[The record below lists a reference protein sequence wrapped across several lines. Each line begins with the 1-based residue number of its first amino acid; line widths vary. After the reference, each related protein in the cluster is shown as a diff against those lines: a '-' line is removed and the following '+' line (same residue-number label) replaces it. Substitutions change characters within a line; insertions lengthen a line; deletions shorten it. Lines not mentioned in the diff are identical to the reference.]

1 MTVDVVNRDP
11 NAINGHLQVALLINV
26 LCIRY

>member
-11 NAINGHLQVALLINV
+11 NAINCHLQVTLLITD
-26 LCIRY
+26 LMHKI